1 MKVGASSSSLN
12 RFIVIGVKT
21 WTIKPVEL
29 LVSAAG
35 GLYPA
40 ELRTKR
46 DKQLIQK
53 L

>member
-1 MKVGASSSSLN
+1 MGMEAWM
-12 RFIVIGVKT
+12 IQ
-21 WTIKPVEL
+21 PVDH

-35 GLYPA
+35 GLYQA
-40 ELRTKR
+40 ELRAQR